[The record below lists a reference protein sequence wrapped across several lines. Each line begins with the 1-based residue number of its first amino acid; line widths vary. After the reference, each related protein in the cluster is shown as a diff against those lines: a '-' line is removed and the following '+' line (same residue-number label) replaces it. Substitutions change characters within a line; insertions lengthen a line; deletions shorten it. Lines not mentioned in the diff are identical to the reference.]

1 MLAYIQ
7 SGIHR
12 LSVCW
17 LLPLEVAWLMGEA
30 APPLPSIRR
39 RDCAEMAR
47 GEGPILQGPST
58 ASMNVYCFHTT
69 VRLKNLSQKHHGTIF
84 RVWYYSWFQA
94 STGGLGKYSLQIR
107 ENYCNNWGGF
117 IRLKIRTFYRRA
129 SLVAQTVKRLPTMWE
144 T

>member
-1 MLAYIQ
+1 
-7 SGIHR
+7 
-12 LSVCW
+12 
-17 LLPLEVAWLMGEA
+17 MGEA

-39 RDCAEMAR
+39 RDCTEMAG
-47 GEGPILQGPST
+47 GEGPILKGPST
-58 ASMNVYCFHTT
+58 ASMNVYCFHTI
-69 VRLKNLSQKHHGTIF
+69 VRLKNLSQKYHGTIF

-107 ENYCNNWGGF
+107 ENYCNDWGGF

-129 SLVAQTVKRLPTMWE
+129 FLVAQTVKRLPTMRE